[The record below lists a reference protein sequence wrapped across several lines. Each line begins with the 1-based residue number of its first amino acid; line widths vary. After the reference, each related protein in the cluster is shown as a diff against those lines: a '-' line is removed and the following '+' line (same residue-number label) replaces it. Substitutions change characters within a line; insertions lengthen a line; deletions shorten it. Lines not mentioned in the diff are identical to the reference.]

1 MHTAHAKGT
10 AMRNDGF
17 SLIELLVVVVIIG
30 ILGAVGILGYQAY
43 ISQTRDATTK
53 DNFEFLKRTLDQD
66 ILSVSNDLN
75 ARSKFSEGLTKSS
88 QCYVLRD
95 RYIRDM
101 NLERSNP
108 FDKSKGQVC
117 DGNHFMSHT
126 LESNPS
132 AQTVTIKRGQ
142 TMVYCTGTDIQNASW
157 KTVSNKLGLKFCTC
171 TGLEECTTTQRYKGV
186 LKDNITASNTAFSLS
201 IINPNISDITSAS
214 SRMTFLLI
222 GDERVSVDFWSTTN
236 GVEHVVD
243 INGLAA
249 SKAAN
254 TAVYEVNPDVCYT
267 PLGETTKALYMST
280 FSDFPAPLDSRHT
293 CY

>member
-1 MHTAHAKGT
+1 MGT
-10 AMRNDGF
+10 SVRKSGF
-17 SLIELLVVVVIIG
+17 SLIELLVVVAIIG
-30 ILGAVGILGYQAY
+30 ILSGVGILGYQAY

-66 ILSVSNDLN
+66 IVSVSNELN
-75 ARSKFSEGLTKSS
+75 SRSKFSEGLTKAS
-88 QCYVLRD
+88 QWYVLRD

-117 DGNHFMSHT
+117 DGNHFTSHT

-132 AQTVTIKRGQ
+132 ATTVTLKRGQ

-157 KTVSNKLGLKFCTC
+157 KTVSNDLGLKFCTC
-171 TGLEECTTTQRYKGV
+171 TGLDECVTTQRYKGV
-186 LKDNITASNTAFSLS
+186 LKDNITKSTSAVSISL
-201 IINPNISDITSAS
+201 INPNINDITTAS
-214 SRMTFLLI
+214 SRMKLLLI
-222 GDERVSVDFWSTTN
+222 GDEQVYVDFWSTTT
-236 GVEHVVD
+236 GAEHVVD
-243 INGLAA
+243 IKALAA
-249 SKAAN
+249 DKPAN

-280 FSDFPAPLDSRHT
+280 FSDFPAPLDSRHA
-293 CY
+293 CFQ